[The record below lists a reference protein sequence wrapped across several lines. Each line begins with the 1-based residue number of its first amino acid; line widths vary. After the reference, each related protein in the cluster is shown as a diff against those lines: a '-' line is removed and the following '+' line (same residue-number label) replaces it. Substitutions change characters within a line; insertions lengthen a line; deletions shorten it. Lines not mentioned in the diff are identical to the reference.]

1 MPNWKKVIT
10 SGSNAELNSVK
21 ISGAVNAGTD
31 TDKFLVLDAAGNIDY
46 RTGAE
51 VLTDIGA
58 AGSANLS
65 GTPVD
70 NQISIFT
77 NSNTIEGDSNLTWN
91 GSTLNVNGAVHASN
105 YAVDLGMGS
114 TSHLTIGGTY
124 GGVHFH
130 GGASTN
136 GILAV
141 AGTAG
146 QSYGG
151 AGLEI
156 NNAANANDNSFIR
169 LAASS
174 SGASGASAFWS
185 FGINASDNSHD
196 FVFTNYSTLTGASPA
211 FTISK
216 STNQVKIGSLVVSGS
231 GTFKNIGP
239 AEFSGSVSITTAD
252 QVAATTD
259 TNKFMVLD
267 GEQIKYRTGAQVL
280 SDIGANSATVIPQI
294 IVTAAEVVEE
304 GSTSV
309 YIPWSGIN
317 IFPESNTTAYTLF
330 HAPYDGYIKEIIVH
344 PHSSATSGTCTITPY
359 KNGTGQ
365 TSVQE
370 TISGTAGVKT
380 TFAFG
385 SGGYS
390 FSDGDRLYLNF
401 DREAPERSLGF
412 SFTIVL
418 IVDATS

>member
-1 MPNWKKVIT
+1 MPSWKKVIT

-21 ISGAVNAGTD
+21 ITGAVNAGTD

-46 RTGAE
+46 RTG
-51 VLTDIGA
+51 T
-58 AGSANLS
+58 
-65 GTPVD
+65 
-70 NQISIFT
+70 
-77 NSNTIEGDSNLTWN
+77 
-91 GSTLNVNGAVHASN
+91 
-105 YAVDLGMGS
+105 
-114 TSHLTIGGTY
+114 
-124 GGVHFH
+124 
-130 GGASTN
+130 
-136 GILAV
+136 
-141 AGTAG
+141 
-146 QSYGG
+146 
-151 AGLEI
+151 
-156 NNAANANDNSFIR
+156 
-169 LAASS
+169 
-174 SGASGASAFWS
+174 
-185 FGINASDNSHD
+185 
-196 FVFTNYSTLTGASPA
+196 
-211 FTISK
+211 
-216 STNQVKIGSLVVSGS
+216 
-231 GTFKNIGP
+231 
-239 AEFSGSVSITTAD
+239 
-252 QVAATTD
+252 
-259 TNKFMVLD
+259 
-267 GEQIKYRTGAQVL
+267 QVL

-317 IFPESNTTAYTLF
+317 IFPETNTTAYTLF

-385 SGGYS
+385 SSGYS